1 MVMSKLLSISGLSCE
16 DPSFRNPLTETR
28 IRTLL
33 SIELCVEPFDLKM
46 QVATPSPFKALA
58 VQVYKCLTEL
68 FSWSIN
74 SDSFKSVVRVEP
86 AFASRYLLSVSWV
99 DNNVCSRPLPV
110 IKIRTIRTNNKPLTL
125 VINTNIN

>member
-1 MVMSKLLSISGLSCE
+1 MLIHNRLYGLRVANGQVL
-16 DPSFRNPLTETR
+16 RNPQKKNLTVHLHNSEYGIER
-28 IRTLL
+28 SRVEDSSYQAVTLWVAL
-33 SIELCVEPFDLKM
+33 E
-46 QVATPSPFKALA
+46 QVCCSLTAL
-58 VQVYKCLTEL
+58 
-68 FSWSIN
+68 FMWSIN

-99 DNNVCSRPLPV
+99 DNNVCSKPLPV

>member
-1 MVMSKLLSISGLSCE
+1 MSKLLSISGLSCE
-16 DPSFRNPLTETR
+16 DSSFRNPLTETR

-33 SIELCVEPFDLKM
+33 SIELCVEPFDLKT

-99 DNNVCSRPLPV
+99 DNNVCSKPLPV